1 MHCCPDLNQLMTY
14 LKEVRPQLLFGVPR
28 VFEKI
33 YAGVNAALAADP
45 DKQKQFDDGVALAI
59 EIKRAELAGI
69 DTDEQRDTWAFLDA
83 VAFSTVRVT
92 GRARRARVRDHRR
105 RADPRRDPGV
115 VRRHRCPAVGDL
127 RHVRVER
134 ADDVLA
140 ASATSPGSSANRS
153 LAARWRSPTTV
164 K

>member
-69 DTDEQRDTWAFLDA
+69 DTDDQRDTWAFLDA
-83 VAFSTVRVT
+83 VAFSTVRSLV
-92 GRARRARVRDHRR
+92 GLDELEFAISGA
-105 RADPRRDPGV
+105 APIPAAIMEWFAAIGV
-115 VRRHRCPAVGDL
+115 PLVGDL

-140 ASATSPGSSANRS
+140 EAQQARVRRPTDPGLRGGD
-153 LAARWRSPTTV
+153 RRRR
-164 K
+164 